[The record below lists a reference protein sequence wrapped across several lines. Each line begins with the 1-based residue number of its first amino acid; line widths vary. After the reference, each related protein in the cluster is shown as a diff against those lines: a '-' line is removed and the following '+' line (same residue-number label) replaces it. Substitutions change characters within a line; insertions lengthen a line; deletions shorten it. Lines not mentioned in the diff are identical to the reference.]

1 MPSEAVRY
9 EAVIGLEVHAQLLTQ
24 SKAFCG
30 CPTGYG
36 AAPNTQVCP
45 VCLGLPGALPVL
57 NGEAVRLAVRTA
69 LALSCSIRSSS
80 RFARKN
86 YFYPDLP
93 KGYQI
98 SQYDEPFSDRGHLE
112 IEVAGAKKTIG
123 ITRVHMEEDAGKNVH
138 LESASVVDLNRSG
151 VALVEIVGEPDLR
164 SGAEAAEYL
173 RTLREILVFIGV
185 NDGNLEEGSFRC
197 DANVSIRPVGETK
210 LGTRVELKN
219 INSFRFVEKAIAYEI
234 ERQATVLAGGG
245 RIVQETRG
253 WNEDKGTTF
262 SMRSKEEAQD
272 YRYFPDPDLPPLRL
286 EDAFV
291 AEVKASMPELPAAKR
306 RRFTGDMGLTPYAAQ
321 VLTAHPQVAAF
332 FEEAAALYGQAAGPG
347 AVASAATAAPAGAAD
362 GVAANA
368 TTATRV
374 ANFIQSEVLRDVQS
388 HGLTSTIPVS
398 ARQVADLLVLV
409 DRGKISGKQ
418 AKEVY
423 SAIAGTDQSPADV
436 ISRLGMQQVSDPA
449 QIEQVVAQVLERS
462 PKQAEQLR
470 AGKANLMGFFVGQ
483 VMKETKGAANPQLVN
498 DLLKKR
504 LGLG

>member
-1 MPSEAVRY
+1 MRSGAVRY
-9 EAVIGLEVHAQLLTQ
+9 EAVIGLEVHAQLLTR

-30 CPTGYG
+30 CSTAYG
-36 AAPNTQVCP
+36 APPNTQVCP

-69 LALSCSIRSSS
+69 LALSCSIRPVS

-98 SQYDEPFSDRGHLE
+98 SQFDEPFSDRGHLE
-112 IEVAGAKKTIG
+112 IEVGGAKKTVG

-138 LESASVVDLNRSG
+138 LGSASVVDLNRSG

-173 RTLREILVFIGV
+173 RSLREILVFIGV

-197 DANVSIRPVGETK
+197 DANVSIRPAGEAK

-234 ERQATVLAGGG
+234 ERQAEVLDGGG

-253 WNEDKGTTF
+253 WNEDKGITF

-286 EDAFV
+286 EESFV
-291 AEVKASMPELPAAKR
+291 SAVRALMPELPSAKR
-306 RRFTGDMGLTPYAAQ
+306 LRFTAEMGLTPYAAQ
-321 VLTAHPQVAAF
+321 VLTAHPQVATF
-332 FEEAAALYGQAAGPG
+332 FEEAAARYGRAAHASGQSGAGP
-347 AVASAATAAPAGAAD
+347 AD
-362 GVAANA
+362 
-368 TTATRV
+368 ATRV
-374 ANFIQSEVLRDVQS
+374 ANFIQSEVLGGVQS
-388 HGLTSTIPVS
+388 HGLESKIPVS
-398 ARQVADLLVLV
+398 AQQIADLLVRV
-409 DRGKISGKQ
+409 DQGKISGKQ

-423 SAIAGTDQSPADV
+423 AAIAGTDRSPDAV
-436 ISRLGMQQVSDPA
+436 IENLGMQQVSDPGA
-449 QIEQVVAQVLERS
+449 IEAIIGQVIERS

-470 AGKANLMGFFVGQ
+470 AGKISLVGFFVGQ